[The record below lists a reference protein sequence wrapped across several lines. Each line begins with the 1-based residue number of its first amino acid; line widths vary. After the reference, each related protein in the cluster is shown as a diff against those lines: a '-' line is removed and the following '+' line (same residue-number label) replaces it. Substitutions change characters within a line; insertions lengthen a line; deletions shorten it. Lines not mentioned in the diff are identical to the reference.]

1 MKHSIKTATI
11 FGSLVGL
18 GLLAAVVPSL
28 AQYYPYPQPR
38 PYYEPAPRPYYQPNP
53 YQGGGYY
60 QPYRPV
66 VIGNICVTSR
76 GSCQTRPRP
85 ENSSC
90 GCNIPGFGPKRG
102 AVVSQRG
109 W

>member
-1 MKHSIKTATI
+1 MARFLKGTVG
-11 FGSLVGL
+11 FGLVMGL
-18 GLLAAVVPSL
+18 GLFASVTPTL

-38 PYYEPAPRPYYQPNP
+38 PYYEPAQRPYYQPNP
-53 YQGGGYY
+53 YYGGGYY

-66 VIGNICVTSR
+66 VIGNVCVTSR

-85 ENSSC
+85 ENSPC

-102 AVVSQRG
+102 AVVSQSG